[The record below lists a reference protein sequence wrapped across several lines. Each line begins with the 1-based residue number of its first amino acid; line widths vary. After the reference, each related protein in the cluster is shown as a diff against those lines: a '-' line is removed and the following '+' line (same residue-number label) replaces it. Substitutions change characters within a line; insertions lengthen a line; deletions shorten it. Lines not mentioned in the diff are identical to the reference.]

1 MDLEKIL
8 KTGALVEL
16 EYKGEDG
23 STAKLKTLI
32 DFPYTKG
39 HFTIYAPIIKGA
51 VFTMR
56 DNDSIAV
63 LFMTDNA
70 DKTDKDIYKINC
82 RVEQR
87 GHTSGIAVYKLST
100 QSNPEK
106 VQRRGAFRLPIV
118 KDFTMVLGD
127 DHRLV
132 HLTTTNIS
140 GTGLKSIVTEK
151 LEKGT
156 SVVFNLDTDLE
167 IVQIPSTIVL
177 CNLLPESLNKYDLR
191 LQFTLDREALAQKL
205 NAYLFKK
212 QAEVIQK
219 NIGPSGY
226 SDMYYK
232 LYEKDAYDPKKIAAN
247 KQSSTFSIIAA
258 FMAFIATSAIFM
270 AVPKDP
276 QIIFKTLIKLNIVY
290 NAWNYSYLLIGIIFA
305 GLNIPLCAVGIVIKR
320 RFRLPE
326 QLPYNVPLI
335 TLLLYSLILF
345 LYGISNY
352 SQ

>member
-1 MDLEKIL
+1 MELEKIL

-16 EYKGEDG
+16 EYKAEDG
-23 STAKLKTLI
+23 STSKLKTLV
-32 DFPYTKG
+32 DYPYTNG
-39 HFTIYAPIIKGA
+39 RFTIYAPIIKGA

-56 DNDSIAV
+56 ELDSIAV

-82 RVEQR
+82 RIDQR

-100 QSNPEK
+100 QGEPEK

-156 SVVFNLDTDLE
+156 SVLFNLDTDLE
-167 IVQIPSTIVL
+167 VIQIPSTIVL
-177 CNLLPESLNKYDLR
+177 CSLLPESLNKYDLR

-232 LYEKDAYDPKKIAAN
+232 LYEKDAYDPEKEAVN
-247 KQSSTFSIIAA
+247 KQSSLLTITAA
-258 FMAFIATSAIFM
+258 FLAFIATSAIFM

-290 NAWNYSYLLIGIIFA
+290 NTWNYTYLLIGTIFA
-305 GLNIPLCAVGIVIKR
+305 ALNVPLCAIGIIIKR
-320 RFRLPE
+320 QYRLPE

-335 TLLLYSLILF
+335 VLLSYSLILF

-352 SQ
+352 VQ